1 MLEDL
6 EHLSLLETFDLLAQG
21 FYHLQ
26 LLPFNQEEF
35 LISPIFWHSIY
46 FEHQFRQFTISK
58 NNHYIIYIYKI
69 LDFELFT
76 INILPFHQTIDQSH
90 FSKHSYYF
98 LE

>member
-35 LISPIFWHSIY
+35 LINPIFWHSIY
-46 FEHQFRQFTISK
+46 FEHHFRQFTISK
-58 NNHYIIYIYKI
+58 NNHYII
-69 LDFELFT
+69 
-76 INILPFHQTIDQSH
+76 
-90 FSKHSYYF
+90 
-98 LE
+98 